1 MRRVERLRELLIRN
15 HFSKEFAKV
24 FATAV
29 LIAFVCAT
37 GLSQATSS
45 VAPQPDDAGILQSK
59 IMRAKALAAA
69 HNLDSAAVELN
80 SILSAAKEDSVRD
93 VARILLMDV
102 YLEQADYT
110 KAQGLLEDTFT
121 SQAAKGATSTGNYFA
136 LAGQTVNGAREHI
149 ARYRSFGINVLD
161 ANLPAEALNDL
172 NKLRIL
178 LEKVDDQA
186 NQLSSDN
193 ERATDAIGLIEDVA
207 AVRMSMS
214 RDAPERERW
223 RREFESAR
231 EKLAAND
238 NRMAN
243 ATAASRGPQ
252 GVQTAPPPQSNAK
265 VPVVPASASRDQ
277 PKEVSPSGGT
287 ASTAPASSGFVEV
300 GLLTDKATHTAKPT
314 YPQAAKVAKVGGDV
328 TVFLQVDET
337 GAVSKIDH
345 STGPKLL
352 QGAAED
358 ASKQWKFRPTVVDG
372 QPVKV
377 TGFITFK
384 FNLVQ

>member
-1 MRRVERLRELLIRN
+1 LG
-15 HFSKEFAKV
+15 KFAKA
-24 FATAV
+24 FAMAALV
-29 LIAFVCAT
+29 AFVCTT
-37 GLSQATSS
+37 GLSQAPGSA
-45 VAPQPDDAGILQSK
+45 APQPSAETLQSK

-136 LAGQTVNGAREHI
+136 LAGQAVNGAREHI

-161 ANLPAEALNDL
+161 TDLPAEATNDL
-172 NKLRIL
+172 NKLRLL

-186 NQLSSDN
+186 KQLSSDN
-193 ERATDAIGLIEDVA
+193 ERATDAIGLNEDVA
-207 AVRMSMS
+207 AVRVSLS
-214 RDAPERERW
+214 RDAQERERW
-223 RREFESAR
+223 QQEFDSAR
-231 EKLAAND
+231 QKLAAND

-243 ATAASRGPQ
+243 ATAASRGPK
-252 GVQTAPPPQSNAK
+252 GVQTALPPQSSAN
-265 VPVVPASASRDQ
+265 VPVVPASASKVQ
-277 PKEVSPSGGT
+277 PTVVPTGSGT

-300 GLLTDKATHTAKPT
+300 GLLTDKAIHTAKPT

-345 STGPKLL
+345 SSGPKLL
-352 QGAAED
+352 QAAAED

-384 FNLVQ
+384 FNVVQ

>member
-1 MRRVERLRELLIRN
+1 LLIRN
-15 HFSKEFAKV
+15 HFLKEFVKV
-24 FATAV
+24 FATSV
-29 LIAFVCAT
+29 LVALACAT
-37 GLSQATSS
+37 GWSQATSS
-45 VAPQPDDAGILQSK
+45 AAPQPADSENLQSR

-121 SQAAKGATSTGNYFA
+121 SQAAKGAMSTGNYFA

-149 ARYRSFGINVLD
+149 ARYRSFGINVLE
-161 ANLPAEALNDL
+161 ANLPAEAVNDL
-172 NKLRIL
+172 NKLRVL

-186 NQLSSDN
+186 NQLSADN
-193 ERATDAIGLIEDVA
+193 EKATDAIGLIEDVA
-207 AVRMSMS
+207 AVRVSLS
-214 RDAPERERW
+214 RDAQERERW
-223 RREFESAR
+223 QKEFESAR
-231 EKLAAND
+231 QRLAAND

-243 ATAASRGPQ
+243 ATAASRDPK
-252 GVQTAPPPQSNAK
+252 GVQTAPPPQSSAK
-265 VPVVPASASRDQ
+265 VPVVPASASRGQ
-277 PKEVSPSGGT
+277 AKEVSPSSGT
-287 ASTAPASSGFVEV
+287 ASAAPASSGFVDV

-314 YPQAAKVAKVGGDV
+314 YPQVAKATKVGGDV

-337 GAVSKIDH
+337 GAVTKIDH
-345 STGPKLL
+345 STGPKIL

-358 ASKQWKFRPTVVDG
+358 ASRQWKFRPTVVDG

-384 FNLVQ
+384 FSVAQ